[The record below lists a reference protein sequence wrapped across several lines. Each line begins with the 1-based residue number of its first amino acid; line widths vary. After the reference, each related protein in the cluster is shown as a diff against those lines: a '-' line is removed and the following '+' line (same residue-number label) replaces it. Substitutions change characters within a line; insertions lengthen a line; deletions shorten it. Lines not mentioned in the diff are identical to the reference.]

1 MFSGT
6 RDAARLQS
14 RLNGGSVSGWSRRSV
29 GPAPVR
35 RIATMIDRRR
45 DRRQWLLSE
54 AQRSV
59 SQADSGLPDVLS
71 IASSKAPVGYRLS
84 PTCFPCAA
92 T

>member
-1 MFSGT
+1 VFTPVVGAGT
-6 RDAARLQS
+6 GTTNCHDD
-14 RLNGGSVSGWSRRSV
+14 RSK
-29 GPAPVR
+29 A
-35 RIATMIDRRR
+35 

-54 AQRSV
+54 AQQSV

-71 IASSKAPVGYRLS
+71 VASSKAPVGYRLS